1 MLLLQSWY
9 LCNLG
14 IYNFCNPG
22 AISHNEVLDLYKKHI
37 DPSYVYTN
45 FSLDEQAQILK
56 AGRSNNTLGNFMI
69 EKNFPWNYCILCE
82 QHRSISS
89 TSYLLNIYAVGRLL
103 HQIEDF
109 LHLSLDN
116 WWIFSFLMRHNNLC
130 YYTDHLTHSYPS
142 SWWRGQSG
150 FF

>member
-1 MLLLQSWY
+1 MLLLQSRY
-9 LCNLG
+9 LYNLG

-69 EKNFPWNYCILCE
+69 LKKFLEIILFYVNNTDKFH
-82 QHRSISS
+82 QLV
-89 TSYLLNIYAVGRLL
+89 TS
-103 HQIEDF
+103 
-109 LHLSLDN
+109 
-116 WWIFSFLMRHNNLC
+116 
-130 YYTDHLTHSYPS
+130 
-142 SWWRGQSG
+142 
-150 FF
+150 

>member
-1 MLLLQSWY
+1 MLLLQSRY
-9 LCNLG
+9 LYNLG

-69 EKNFPWNYCILCE
+69 LIKNSLK
-82 QHRSISS
+82 
-89 TSYLLNIYAVGRLL
+89 LLY
-103 HQIEDF
+103 F
-109 LHLSLDN
+109 
-116 WWIFSFLMRHNNLC
+116 
-130 YYTDHLTHSYPS
+130 
-142 SWWRGQSG
+142 
-150 FF
+150 